1 MKFVVNISSIII
13 MLLSLSTITSAQNQQ
28 RPSQRSFA
36 AVLSKIK
43 EKKSGRDRSQR
54 QNHQPEE
61 KIEGSMHQPPAE
73 EKETWAGNISPDEQ
87 QVPPTGQQ
95 VPSRKPMILPS
106 RRQK

>member
-61 KIEGSMHQPPAE
+61 KIEGSMVQQPVENNTIISSTSAADQPVPPAR
-73 EKETWAGNISPDEQ
+73 
-87 QVPPTGQQ
+87 QQ